1 MARFNEILAGR
12 YNRFLQKL
20 FVMKGTVPA
29 PQLGG
34 EVMPILPFFSG
45 VEHRYLEG
53 WERFIMFTFQNGA
66 GASNAAVRFRNPAG
80 SNVVACIEKFMDANV
95 GNATVNNEQVW
106 LSNATTD
113 FSTLTVMTNTRLDLR
128 TRPQPTCIL
137 STQANLAAGVGSQVS
152 SYQTLPNT
160 NYDFIVDEGQEITL
174 LPGAS
179 IDVRNLTVNQSVA
192 VTWIWRE
199 RFLEDSE
206 RT

>member
-12 YNRFLQKL
+12 YNRALQKL
-20 FVMKGTVPA
+20 FQMKGSAPA

-34 EVMPILPFFSG
+34 EIMPNIPFFSG
-45 VEHRYLEG
+45 VENRYLEQ
-53 WERFIMFTFQNGA
+53 WERFIMFTFQNGVA
-66 GASNAAVRFRNPAG
+66 AQNAAVRFRNPVG
-80 SNVVACIEKFMDANV
+80 SNVVACIEKFMDSNA
-95 GNATVNNEQVW
+95 GNAAVNNEQVW

-113 FSTLTVMTNTRLDLR
+113 FSTLTVMTNSRLDLR

-152 SYQTLPNT
+152 AYEVLPNT
-160 NYDFIVDEGQEITL
+160 NYDFIVDEGQEITV
-174 LPGAS
+174 LPGGS

-199 RFLEDSE
+199 RFLEEGE